1 MVFLL
6 KKELSA
12 NGQKD
17 KIMAKKSGYFLVYRY
32 IWRNPVF
39 KNLLQCSC
47 WIYFISSASHQ
58 ERTLRFLDNKIFVQR
73 GEMIMPLRVTAKR
86 FGMTYS
92 EMRSFILR
100 LVRRKMITTRTA
112 QLNYCGNHKNRRVTL
127 IKLINYDKYQYV
139 DSEQSV
145 TAQNSQEV
153 LINYNNTQETNTR
166 SSKDKV
172 VNGGE
177 KVLSEWGQYNIISK
191 DGKKYKKH
199 KWKNEPLEEV
209 K

>member
-1 MVFLL
+1 
-6 KKELSA
+6 
-12 NGQKD
+12 
-17 KIMAKKSGYFLVYRY
+17 MAKRSGYFLVYRD
-32 IWRNPVF
+32 IWRSPVF

-58 ERTLRFLDNKIFVQR
+58 DKTLKFLGNDIFVRR

-100 LVRRKMITTRTA
+100 LVRRKMITTRTTHL
-112 QLNYCGNHKNRRVTL
+112 QPTNNHKSRKVTL
-127 IKLINYDKYQYV
+127 ISLVNYDKYQYV
-139 DSEQSV
+139 DNEQPL
-145 TAQNSQEV
+145 ANHLQQQV
-153 LINYNNTQETNTR
+153 LINNTNTHILNTR
-166 SSKDKV
+166 SNKDKG
-172 VNGGE
+172 VNSGYKTVGD
-177 KVLSEWGQYNIISK
+177 WGQYRILEK

-199 KWKNEPLEEV
+199 KWKDEPIMEY

>member
-1 MVFLL
+1 MG
-6 KKELSA
+6 KR
-12 NGQKD
+12 
-17 KIMAKKSGYFLVYRY
+17 SGYFLVYRD

-58 ERTLRFLDNKIFVQR
+58 DKTLRFLGNEIFVRR

-112 QLNYCGNHKNRRVTL
+112 QLNHCGNHKNRRVTL
-127 IKLINYDKYQYV
+127 ISLINYDKYQYV
-139 DSEQSV
+139 DSEQPV
-145 TAQNSQEV
+145 TAQSSQEV
-153 LINYNNTQETNTR
+153 LINYNNTQETNSK
-166 SSKDKV
+166 SSKDKG
-172 VNGGE
+172 VNNLYKNIGDWGE
-177 KVLSEWGQYNIISK
+177 YTILLK
-191 DGKKYKKH
+191 DNKKYLKH
-199 KWKNEPLEEV
+199 KWKDEPIKDYE
-209 K
+209 

>member
-1 MVFLL
+1 
-6 KKELSA
+6 
-12 NGQKD
+12 
-17 KIMAKKSGYFLVYRY
+17 MAKRSGYFLVYRD

-58 ERTLRFLDNKIFVQR
+58 DKTLRFLGNEIFVRR

-112 QLNYCGNHKNRRVTL
+112 QLNHCGNHKNRRVTL
-127 IKLINYDKYQYV
+127 ISLINYDKYQYV
-139 DSEQSV
+139 DSEQPV
-145 TAQNSQEV
+145 TAQYSQEV
-153 LINYNNTQETNTR
+153 LINYNNTQETNSK
-166 SSKDKV
+166 SSKDKG
-172 VNGGE
+172 VNSGYKSVG
-177 KVLSEWGQYNIISK
+177 EWGQYTILEK

-199 KWKNEPLEEV
+199 KWKDEPIKDYE
-209 K
+209 

>member
-1 MVFLL
+1 
-6 KKELSA
+6 
-12 NGQKD
+12 
-17 KIMAKKSGYFLVYRY
+17 MAKRSGYFLVYRD

-58 ERTLRFLDNKIFVQR
+58 DKTLRFLDNPIFVRR

-100 LVRRKMITTRTA
+100 LVRRKMITTRTT
-112 QLNYCGNHKNRRVTL
+112 QLQPSKAHLNRKVTL
-127 IKLINYDKYQYV
+127 ISLVNYDKFQYV
-139 DSEQSV
+139 DSEQSLI
-145 TAQNSQEV
+145 NHLSQQV
-153 LINYNNTQETNTR
+153 LINKMNTQETNSR
-166 SSKDKV
+166 SIKDKG
-172 VNGGE
+172 VNNGYKSVG
-177 KVLSEWGQYNIISK
+177 EWGHYTILEK

-199 KWKNEPLEEV
+199 KWKDEPIKDYE
-209 K
+209 